1 MRSQQR
7 EHVDLIPG
15 RHTSE
20 HSVPPIHNTKG
31 RQQNNNFVLTS
42 LGGAVSCSG
51 NVLARRSFR
60 FPRALESNGVD
71 CVENIRNTI
80 EDYANPNI
88 KQGIFTTRY
97 VQHGTTERIH
107 ILLCGLS
114 ETIFPAALNRIP
126 GNTLRRYSGVS

>member
-20 HSVPPIHNTKG
+20 HPVPPIHNTKG

-71 CVENIRNTI
+71 CVEDIRSTI
-80 EDYANPNI
+80 EDYPNPNF
-88 KQGIFTTRY
+88 KQGIFTM
-97 VQHGTTERIH
+97 
-107 ILLCGLS
+107 
-114 ETIFPAALNRIP
+114 
-126 GNTLRRYSGVS
+126 YSTVLKNVVYSYITVWSIRDYFSSSAKPYTG

>member
-20 HSVPPIHNTKG
+20 HPVPPIHNTKG

-71 CVENIRNTI
+71 CVEVLRNTI
-80 EDYANPNI
+80 EDYANP
-88 KQGIFTTRY
+88 KFKKAIFIMYSTVLQYVFIYYYMVYPRLFFEQRRTVYRVTRY
-97 VQHGTTERIH
+97 V
-107 ILLCGLS
+107 
-114 ETIFPAALNRIP
+114 
-126 GNTLRRYSGVS
+126 RYPGVS